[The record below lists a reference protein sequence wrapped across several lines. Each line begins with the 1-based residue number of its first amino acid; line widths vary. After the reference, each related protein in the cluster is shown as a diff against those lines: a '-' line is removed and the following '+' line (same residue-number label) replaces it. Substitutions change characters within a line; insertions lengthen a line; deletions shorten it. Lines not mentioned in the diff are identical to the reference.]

1 MRASL
6 DQGVVRLIGSPI
18 GNLGDITIRAVE
30 TLKAADVIACEDTR
44 HSLRLLS
51 HLGIRDKELVS
62 LHEHNE
68 ESRASD
74 LVGRA
79 SAGQLI
85 AILSDAGT
93 PAISDPGYRL
103 VNACIDAGVRV
114 EVIPG
119 PSAVIAGL
127 VGSGLPTDS
136 FYFGGFLPVKSGRK
150 SKELTAALERV
161 ETSVFF
167 ESPHRL
173 LKTLAAISDLEPDRS
188 VCVARELTKKFE
200 SYHRGTAAE
209 VAREFDGK
217 TVKGEI
223 TLLIRGTGKKKAG
236 RVRDL
241 NAPHKN

>member
-1 MRASL
+1 
-6 DQGVVRLIGSPI
+6 LIGSPI

-51 HLGIRDKELVS
+51 HLDIRDKELMS

-68 ESRASD
+68 VNRASD

-93 PAISDPGYRL
+93 PSISDPGYRL

-119 PSAVIAGL
+119 PSAVITGL

-150 SKELTAALERV
+150 SRELAAALERV

-173 LKTLAAISDLEPDRS
+173 LKTLAAISDLEPGRS
-188 VCVARELTKKFE
+188 VCVARELTKRFE